1 MLKLTNDHTIA
12 VVATVAIAIAAVA
25 SPSMASTVYSWTTE
39 DGTEAY
45 TNDAKRI
52 PAKYKDSAKR
62 RTLGKLNNY
71 PRLTK
76 SDVKSEIPYSQR
88 VHARLEKLR
97 AGPPVVSAGPAVAG
111 HPITIDVGMGSGQGN
126 RDQVSIPVDSLGK
139 EPIVTEDF
147 SVRMRDSIATR
158 RVQIT
163 RQGDQILAVRV
174 ERKNQRKINERLD
187 AAAADALGGRK
198 VPAIGPN

>member
-1 MLKLTNDHTIA
+1 MLKLTNDHKIA

-39 DGTEAY
+39 DGTAAY

-97 AGPPVVSAGPAVAG
+97 GAPPAVSMGPAPGAA
-111 HPITIDVGMGSGQGN
+111 HPITLHVGAGIEVPIDTRGE
-126 RDQVSIPVDSLGK
+126 

-158 RVQIT
+158 DVRIT
-163 RQGDQILAVRV
+163 RQGDKIIAVRV
-174 ERKNQRKINERLD
+174 ARKNQRKINERLD
-187 AAAADALGGRK
+187 DAAADALGGRK
-198 VPAIGPN
+198 VPTIGPN